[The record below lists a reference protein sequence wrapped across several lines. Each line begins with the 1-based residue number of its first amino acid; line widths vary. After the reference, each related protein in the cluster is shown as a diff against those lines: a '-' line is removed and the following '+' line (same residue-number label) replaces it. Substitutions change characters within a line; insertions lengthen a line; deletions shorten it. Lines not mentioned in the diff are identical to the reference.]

1 MYYIFIYI
9 LDTLTDVSVGSLLIV
24 ISKTLELHVQEKSRQ
39 LSDEEEEDDLDDA
52 EDMV

>member
-1 MYYIFIYI
+1 MCYISIYI
-9 LDTLTDVSVGSLLIV
+9 IDTLSDVSVGSLLIV

-39 LSDEEEEDDLDDA
+39 LSHEEEDDLDDV